1 MHLIHVLFRFGFF
14 EHPSLA
20 VSGTCFFEDQLE
32 NLEDGSLFISDLSL
46 GGGNV
51 NLTLLIIN

>member
-1 MHLIHVLFRFGFF
+1 M
-14 EHPSLA
+14 
-20 VSGTCFFEDQLE
+20 FFEDQLE